1 MKRLTLL
8 GSTGSIGV
16 STLDVV
22 ASFADR
28 FEVVALAA
36 GGNLDLLER
45 QVRRFAPQSVSVRDA
60 ETAAELERRI
70 GATCRV
76 LHGADGLVEVATHDD
91 ADLVVSALVG
101 AVGLEPTYE
110 AIGLGRDVAL
120 ANKEALVVAGEHMT
134 RRAVETGARILPVD
148 SEHNALHQCLRG
160 ENNAEIRRLW
170 LTASGGPF
178 RRFSSAELDGVTRE
192 QALDH
197 PTWKMGPK
205 ITIDSATLMN
215 KGLEV
220 IEARWLFALGPTRIR
235 VVVHPKS
242 VVHSMVEFV
251 DGSFKAQLGIT
262 DMRHPIQ
269 YALSFPE
276 RWQTELPPFDPI
288 EAGPLEFEP
297 PDVERFPCLGLA
309 YQALEAGGAATAV
322 LNAAN
327 EVAVQA
333 FLDGRL
339 GFVGIP
345 RVISVALDRH
355 ATEPAGNLAEL
366 TDADRAARRTAE
378 RVVSRG
384 VGS

>member
-60 ETAAELERRI
+60 ETAAKLERRI